1 MRITENQLE
10 NRIKVINSLTNN
22 KYNIK
27 LKKYID
33 YYLEVNGQEVNEKQW
48 NGKQVMKYLDD
59 TFNNEIRQIII
70 ELNK

>member
-1 MRITENQLE
+1 MRITEKQL
-10 NRIKVINSLTNN
+10 NRRIEVINNLTNN

-27 LKKYID
+27 LKRYID

-59 TFNNEIRQIII
+59 TFNDEIRQIII